1 MDRPSVIRIDL
12 DGDFI
17 RLSGGAVLAASGELF
32 V

>member
-1 MDRPSVIRIDL
+1 VIRIEL